1 MSKQKELKQVR
12 HKASKNHACSVLIT
26 CDKPDEDGSMQ
37 VNMTYEGDLHL
48 ASFLIRDAQTLID
61 EKIEERF

>member
-1 MSKQKELKQVR
+1 MSKHKDLKRVR
-12 HKASKNHACSVLIT
+12 HKTSKNHACSVLIT
-26 CDKPDEDGSMQ
+26 CDTPDEDGSMQ

-61 EKIEERF
+61 EKIEEHF